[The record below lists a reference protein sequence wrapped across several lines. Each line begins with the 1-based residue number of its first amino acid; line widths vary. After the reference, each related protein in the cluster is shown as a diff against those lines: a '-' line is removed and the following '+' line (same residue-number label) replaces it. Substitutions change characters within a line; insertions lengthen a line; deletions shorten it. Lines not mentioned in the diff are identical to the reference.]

1 MTPLHCATVKGRV
14 ETMNLLLS
22 ASPLCVAEATE
33 GGETAWHIAA
43 RNSRPDALR
52 VLLEWL
58 RKDQSFGGHKC
69 GVQPHKCCCNSHNS
83 IRRNVLQVAT
93 TSPTSCSYG

>member
-33 GGETAWHIAA
+33 GVKPPGILPPGTA
-43 RNSRPDALR
+43 ALT
-52 VLLEWL
+52 LLEYCWSGSERIKAL
-58 RKDQSFGGHKC
+58 
-69 GVQPHKCCCNSHNS
+69 VV
-83 IRRNVLQVAT
+83 INVGSSLINAAVTAT
-93 TSPTSCSYG
+93 IP